1 MKNVC
6 MLDKND
12 RKKIPR
18 IESFSSVTD
27 TEYMRESGSKNLVL
41 KSRKKREKERNGK
54 LIEFCQTVT
63 LSVVSFP
70 FHVLLMDERQKEELL
85 WGRKT
90 WKRNVYLLF
99 CCTRPTSFESG

>member
-1 MKNVC
+1 MTE
-6 MLDKND
+6 
-12 RKKIPR
+12 RRSPR

-27 TEYMRESGSKNLVL
+27 IGYMRESGSKNLVL

-70 FHVLLMDERQKEELL
+70 FHVLLIDERQKEELL

-90 WKRNVYLLF
+90 
-99 CCTRPTSFESG
+99 